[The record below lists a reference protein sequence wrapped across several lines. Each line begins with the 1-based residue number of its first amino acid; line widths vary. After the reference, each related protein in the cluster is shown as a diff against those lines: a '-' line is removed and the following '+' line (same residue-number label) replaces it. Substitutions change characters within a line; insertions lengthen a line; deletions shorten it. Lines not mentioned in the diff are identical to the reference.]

1 MLEKC
6 EVKSLDQNVFTL
18 IGEQWML
25 ITAGTPEH
33 CNTMTASWGGLG
45 VLWGADVATCY
56 IRPQRYTYEFIEKS
70 DYFTL
75 SFLEET
81 YRKQLALPDFS
92 PLSQDRLAIQLIRE
106 RGALDD
112 IRAGRIERAIS
123 RCRNIWASLPGA
135 GYGQR
140 EHSLEKLVTVWRT
153 AGGVPA

>member
-1 MLEKC
+1 
-6 EVKSLDQNVFTL
+6 
-18 IGEQWML
+18 
-25 ITAGTPEH
+25 
-33 CNTMTASWGGLG
+33 
-45 VLWGADVATCY
+45 
-56 IRPQRYTYEFIEKS
+56 
-70 DYFTL
+70 
-75 SFLEET
+75 

-140 EHSLEKLVTVWRT
+140 EHPLEKLVTVWRT